1 MGLTLTWFKEYSVKD
16 KGLIKVSYH
25 DAGEYSF
32 CHANANAVLCT
43 FGQIKCI
50 PKMETLFVKEEGF
63 TVNEVKKEFESKLI
77 PPNDM
82 IKICETLLS
91 DIPRFI
97 KPYFNKES
105 MDTVEDL
112 VDDVRMIK
120 EKSEQGYYVVFES
133 E

>member
-1 MGLTLTWFKEYSVKD
+1 MGLTLTWFKEYGVID
-16 KGLIKVSYH
+16 GDLIKVRFCGG
-25 DAGEYSF
+25 DEYDF
-32 CHANANAVLCT
+32 CFANADAVMRT
-43 FGQIKCI
+43 FGHIKRI
-50 PKMETLFVKEEGF
+50 PKMETLFDKEDGF
-63 TVNEVKKEFESKLI
+63 TVNKVEKEFESKLI

-97 KPYFNKES
+97 EPHFNKES

-112 VDDVRMIK
+112 VNYVHMIN
-120 EKSEQGYYVVFES
+120 EKSEQGYYVVFET

>member
-1 MGLTLTWFKEYSVKD
+1 MGLTLTWFKEYSIKD
-16 KGLIKVSYH
+16 EGLIKVSYH

-32 CHANANAVLCT
+32 CYANANAVLCT
-43 FGQIKCI
+43 FGQIKYI
-50 PKMETLFVKEEGF
+50 PTLENLFEKEEGY
-63 TVNEVKKEFESKLI
+63 TTNEVKKEIESKLI
-77 PPNDM
+77 LPNDM
-82 IKICETLLS
+82 VKICKTLLS
-91 DIPRFI
+91 DVPRYI
-97 KPYFNKES
+97 EPYFNEES